1 MKKIILLLTAVLFTA
16 SGCSLFGTMFSES
29 RKNFDDKIERVD
41 AYLQSQGCQLTEYT
55 ATQGQE
61 QYIISPK
68 YKYQGIES
76 INKFAI
82 ENQVYLSASI
92 MANNINKG
100 KIYLLFQTA
109 LITDNTTNTH
119 IDLQEKTINELTFT
133 YDGKKITLATKKA
146 YDTYLFGSTQFMYSD
161 IKLMKE
167 VANAKEITIEGRNAI
182 GRKFTK
188 TLTNDDIAVFKKMVN
203 VIQEVHSIL
212 NN

>member
-1 MKKIILLLTAVLFTA
+1 M
-16 SGCSLFGTMFSES
+16 ME
-29 RKNFDDKIERVD
+29 
-41 AYLQSQGCQLTEYT
+41 
-55 ATQGQE
+55 
-61 QYIISPK
+61 
-68 YKYQGIES
+68 
-76 INKFAI
+76 
-82 ENQVYLSASI
+82 
-92 MANNINKG
+92 
-100 KIYLLFQTA
+100 
-109 LITDNTTNTH
+109 
-119 IDLQEKTINELTFT
+119 
-133 YDGKKITLATKKA
+133 KKITLATKKA